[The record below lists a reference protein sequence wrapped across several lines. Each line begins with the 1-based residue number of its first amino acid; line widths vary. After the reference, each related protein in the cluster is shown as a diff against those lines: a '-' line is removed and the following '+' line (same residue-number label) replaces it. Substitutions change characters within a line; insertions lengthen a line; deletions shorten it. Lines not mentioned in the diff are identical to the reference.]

1 MELEIIFTSIFLIGV
16 LILVIP
22 EFLRSNSKLKHLLNN
37 LFIWSL
43 IVVPIIVISYLIF
56 K

>member
-1 MELEIIFTSIFLIGV
+1 MELEIIVPSILLFGV
-16 LILVIP
+16 LILIIP
-22 EFLRSNSKLKHLLNN
+22 EFLRSNSELKHLLNN

-43 IVVPIIVISYLIF
+43 IVIPIIVISYLIF